1 MCKYSKIPVLHYTV
15 LLINIQRICKVVS
28 YLSRMGEMSLNII
41 EMLSV
46 LGMNISISDVS
57 MATILL
63 LTIIQI
69 SPIDFNPLSV
79 ILSIIGRELHKE
91 VIDRV
96 DKIEKLGESNSE
108 GLIKLS
114 YEISETRAI
123 NSRSRILEFDDDLL
137 HNVAKSRESFDHI
150 MLDITYYEHF
160 CRRHPDFHNHIA
172 DIATSHIV
180 ETYKSRLSRND
191 FLK

>member
-1 MCKYSKIPVLHYTV
+1 
-15 LLINIQRICKVVS
+15 
-28 YLSRMGEMSLNII
+28 
-41 EMLSV
+41 
-46 LGMNISISDVS
+46 

-79 ILSIIGRELHKE
+79 ILSIIGRELNKE

-96 DKIEKLGESNSE
+96 DKIEKLGESNSKE
-108 GLIKLS
+108 LIKLS
-114 YEISETRAI
+114 YDITETRAI

-150 MLDITYYEHF
+150 MLDITYYDNF
-160 CRRHPDFHNHIA
+160 CRKYPDFHNHIA

-180 ETYKSRLSRND
+180 ETYKNRLSRND

>member
-1 MCKYSKIPVLHYTV
+1 M
-15 LLINIQRICKVVS
+15 S

-79 ILSIIGRELHKE
+79 ILYIIGRELNKE

-160 CRRHPDFHNHIA
+160 CRRYPDFHNHIA

>member
-1 MCKYSKIPVLHYTV
+1 
-15 LLINIQRICKVVS
+15 
-28 YLSRMGEMSLNII
+28 MSLNII

-79 ILSIIGRELHKE
+79 ILSIIGRELNKE

-160 CRRHPDFHNHIA
+160 CRRNPDFHNHIA

>member
-1 MCKYSKIPVLHYTV
+1 
-15 LLINIQRICKVVS
+15 
-28 YLSRMGEMSLNII
+28 MGDISLNIF

-57 MATILL
+57 IATLLL

-69 SPIDFNPLSV
+69 SPIEFNPLSV
-79 ILSIIGRELHKE
+79 ILSIIGRELNRE
-91 VIDRV
+91 VLERV
-96 DKIEKLGESNSE
+96 DKIEKLGESNNRE
-108 GLIKLS
+108 LDKLS
-114 YEISETRAI
+114 YDISETRAI

-137 HNVAKSRESFDHI
+137 HNVAKSREAFDHI

-160 CRRHPDFHNHIA
+160 CRKHPDFHNHIA

-180 ETYKSRLSRND
+180 DTYKASLSKND
-191 FLK
+191 FLR